1 MHPACLEKR
10 FVVFGERFELSRHM
24 VNEHGEEW
32 KLSKLQK
39 KQALTIEPN
48 FQVGTCA
55 AVHTAAGRLVA
66 DAR

>member
-48 FQVGTCA
+48 F
-55 AVHTAAGRLVA
+55 
-66 DAR
+66 